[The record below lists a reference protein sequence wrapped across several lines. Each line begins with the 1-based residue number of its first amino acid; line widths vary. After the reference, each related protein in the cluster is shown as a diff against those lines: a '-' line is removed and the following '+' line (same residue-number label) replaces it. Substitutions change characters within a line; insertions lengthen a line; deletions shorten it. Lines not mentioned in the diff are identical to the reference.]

1 MYYAC
6 MGSPLNWDSNNNGIM
21 GDINS
26 ELNFNQDDIYISRC
40 PARTKAQV
48 KDFVD
53 LVLTYEKNP
62 PSLWGNK
69 VLFCGQYV
77 HYMTNH
83 VSDVDTIGQIMIQ
96 ESIKPYWNGKVDYL
110 FDSRTNLSEF
120 QESAGEGSGHIS
132 SNRVATL
139 LNRNY
144 SLVHEYTH
152 GSHTTWEIGGGS
164 FPFDLTVANSINSL
178 YPKVILTEAC
188 HTSGFDWDESTNEP
202 SLGEALMRNKMSKT
216 AAYIGN
222 SRQGFSGS
230 KKDFDRLGRV
240 NLFYSDVFCNGFINS
255 LFNPLSLSD
264 GHLGKLVYDG
274 KQSIGINRQQ
284 DDTERWLNLQINP
297 FGDPEMQ
304 LRTKEPH
311 RFPAN
316 CVQPSLD
323 DQGNYEINI
332 HTGIDGYNITLYD
345 WIMGE
350 KECTLMENLPADYTI
365 FGGDSTLLVLHGQN
379 FIPLYIKVY
388 PDKYIQDQNI
398 TTNKSFW
405 GHRVYVGNA
414 VTNLK
419 PIGNVTITQGTT
431 EIKAGKFINIQ
442 HGFEI
447 KKGAALKMDIGPAY

>member
-1 MYYAC
+1 

-152 GSHTTWEIGGGS
+152 GKLAAVHFLSILLLPTASIPYIPKS
-164 FPFDLTVANSINSL
+164 FS
-178 YPKVILTEAC
+178 
-188 HTSGFDWDESTNEP
+188 
-202 SLGEALMRNKMSKT
+202 
-216 AAYIGN
+216 
-222 SRQGFSGS
+222 Q
-230 KKDFDRLGRV
+230 
-240 NLFYSDVFCNGFINS
+240 
-255 LFNPLSLSD
+255 
-264 GHLGKLVYDG
+264 KLVT
-274 KQSIGINRQQ
+274 Q
-284 DDTERWLNLQINP
+284 
-297 FGDPEMQ
+297 
-304 LRTKEPH
+304 
-311 RFPAN
+311 
-316 CVQPSLD
+316 V
-323 DQGNYEINI
+323 
-332 HTGIDGYNITLYD
+332 
-345 WIMGE
+345 
-350 KECTLMENLPADYTI
+350 
-365 FGGDSTLLVLHGQN
+365 DSTGM
-379 FIPLYIKVY
+379 
-388 PDKYIQDQNI
+388 
-398 TTNKSFW
+398 
-405 GHRVYVGNA
+405 
-414 VTNLK
+414 
-419 PIGNVTITQGTT
+419 
-431 EIKAGKFINIQ
+431 KAPMNR
-442 HGFEI
+442 
-447 KKGAALKMDIGPAY
+447 L